1 MGQDILVVAEHLK
14 GEIADVTFELLG
26 KATELAGAT
35 GGAVGVALVGAD
47 MKGKASELGAA
58 AKVYCV
64 DHAGLS
70 DFNPLTHGAALGTIL
85 DHVAPRL
92 TLVANTSMGMDLA
105 ASTAVAKDLPLMAYA
120 LDVKVDGDAI
130 VATSQL
136 YGGKIYAD
144 SAATGASVI
153 VSVLAG
159 SFPADSGR
167 TEGAPAIED
176 VAPPAGIDDAQVR
189 FQALVEPEGGDV
201 DITQH
206 DILVAVG
213 RGIGSEDNLPLA
225 EELAAALGGA
235 VCSSRPIVDSKWL
248 PKTRQVG
255 KSGLKVKPKAYLALG
270 ISGAPE
276 HIEGMKDAELIIAV
290 NTDETAP
297 IFEFAHYGSTED
309 LFDLVP
315 ALTEKLK

>member
-26 KATELAGAT
+26 KATDLAGAT
-35 GGAVGVALVGAD
+35 GGSVAVALVGAD
-47 MKGKASELGAA
+47 MKGTASELGAA

-167 TEGAPAIED
+167 TEGTPAIED